1 MVAIISQLFDFCHI
15 FEIGG
20 RRSYVPY
27 IIVDMKTQMQN
38 TNEKPMIDDEMAYFF
53 GLSRGSYGE
62 VLGELSRTKVNSWR
76 TSSIP
81 LAEFWQPANLG
92 AIRRVLGAQLADF
105 NPEVALKFFEFPTE
119 AVWNGKRL
127 GRPSMTDIMILDADW
142 QVAVEGKFTEYL
154 YGGGEA
160 IIEWLRECTS
170 VTDVQFRR
178 DVLRAWIGYIR
189 QAGCTTIPTVGEL
202 CRSCR
207 DVAYQFLH
215 RTASACHMANGS
227 EGRTP
232 VLVYQ
237 LFFDRD
243 DAAHVSALTSFKANL
258 RRWAAAL
265 RLRNMKFL
273 ILSVPVTNMAEAR
286 ERFSSKREEMFD
298 IMRSESPFTFDFA
311 ATTVES
317 VIDTSK
323 EGK

>member
-62 VLGELSRTKVNSWR
+62 VLGELARTKVNSWR

-92 AIRRVLGAQLADF
+92 AIRRVLETQLADF

-154 YGGGEA
+154 YGGGETV
-160 IIEWLRECTS
+160 IEWLRECTS
-170 VTDVQFRR
+170 VTDVRLRR
-178 DVLRAWIGYIR
+178 DVLRAWISYIR
-189 QAGCTTIPTVGEL
+189 EARCTDIPTVGEL

-215 RTASACHMANGS
+215 RTASACHMANGP

-237 LFFDRD
+237 LFFDKD
-243 DAAHVSALTSFKANL
+243 DAEHIQKMEEFKAEL
-258 RRWAAAL
+258 RRWADAL
-265 RLRNMKFL
+265 KLQNMKFL
-273 ILSVPVTNMAEAR
+273 VISAPVVNMDEVKAHFDGMHGEI
-286 ERFSSKREEMFD
+286 FD
-298 IMRSESPFTFDFA
+298 IMRDESIYRFDFD
-311 ATTVES
+311 ATTVEA
-317 VIDTSK
+317 VIDTPK

>member
-20 RRSYVPY
+20 RRPYVQY
-27 IIVDMKTQMQN
+27 IIVGMKTQMHN
-38 TNEKPMIDDEMAYFF
+38 ANEKLMIDDEMAYFF
-53 GLSRGSYGE
+53 GLFRGSYGE
-62 VLGELSRTKVNSWR
+62 VLGELARTKVNSWR

-92 AIRRVLGAQLADF
+92 AIRRLLETQLADF

-142 QVAVEGKFTEYL
+142 QVAIEGKFTEYL
-154 YGGGEA
+154 YGGGETV
-160 IIEWLRECTS
+160 IEWLRECTS
-170 VTDVQFRR
+170 VTDVRLRR
-178 DVLRAWIGYIR
+178 DVLRAWISYIR
-189 QAGCTTIPTVGEL
+189 EARCTDIPTVGEL

-215 RTASACHMANGS
+215 RTASACHMANGP

-237 LFFDRD
+237 LFY
-243 DAAHVSALTSFKANL
+243 DANDAEHIQKMEEFKAEL

-265 RLRNMKFL
+265 KLQNMKFL
-273 ILSVPVTNMAEAR
+273 VISAPVVNMDAVKAH
-286 ERFSSKREEMFD
+286 FD
-298 IMRSESPFTFDFA
+298 GMHGEIFDTMRDESIYRFDFD
-311 ATTVES
+311 ATTVEA
-317 VIDTSK
+317 VIDTPK